1 MFAVKDEGE
10 FCAGERQSSISGS
23 HFTRT
28 RQGGHRVTGIAPTQ
42 EWLPS
47 PLLLGSRTKEGFPVC
62 LLLERRKGQAR

>member
-1 MFAVKDEGE
+1 MFAIKDEGE
-10 FCAGERQSSISGS
+10 FSAGERQSSISGS
-23 HFTRT
+23 QFTRT

-47 PLLLGSRTKEGFPVC
+47 PLLGSHTKEGFPVC